1 MVLSQLERPRAR
13 GGGGSDGDD
22 LGHAFARRPVR
33 ARRKVGAEPSVVEMS
48 VGVDQARQ
56 GQREGDSW
64 VGGAST
70 WYARSSLVSV
80 PFGFRPQSLQGNYL
94 SILRLLDMSVNL
106 VFNCHLG
113 PGLEISFVGLGPSG
127 AWLAP
132 CAQDAVVISE
142 RPGGSKEVLL
152 VLAHHESELR
162 APACG
167 VGISGGSRLFN
178 FGPAFRSTAWRR
190 LVLSTPRRRRMSVDL
205 VRIVDS
211 IHRDKNISKD
221 ILFEGIQSALTTAA
235 RKHYPEAAEIEVR
248 IDPDSGAIEAT
259 KDGVKMDPSELGRI
273 AAQTAKQ
280 VIIQKIREA
289 ERDSLF
295 DEFEDQ
301 RSDLVTG
308 TVQRFEGG
316 AVIVNLG
323 KTDAIL
329 PRSEQIPGESYH
341 PNERIRAIILDV
353 RKVGQRVKIILSRTH
368 PDFVRRLFELE
379 IPEIADQIIAIRAL
393 AREAGYRSKVA
404 VTSIDTK
411 VDAVGACVGVR
422 GTRIK
427 NIVDELGG
435 ERIDIV
441 RWNESLQVLIPNALQ
456 PAEIDEV
463 MLCHL
468 LGRGI
473 VLVRDDQLS
482 LAIGRRGQNVRLA
495 SKLVGWDIEIMT
507 AEELEEVIEK
517 AVKAFEKIEV
527 VDVELAERLVEQGI
541 LSYDDLSVMEITD
554 LVNTIEGLTEEQA
567 TEIVAR
573 AEVLAE
579 EQTDELPRRKGSR
592 GSAASEPARSSIP
605 WKKENRIAPQTRR
618 PSAQERRRRVCGAEM
633 PMIQEDTAD
642 AAIGELDS
650 ALPTELASEIDGE
663 SFPDDG
669 PDSERDEAS
678 EEEIHDVALAA
689 ESSSYSPQGHEVTSP
704 PSEHDQGAGIRIV
717 TEAVEQTAPEH
728 AAGCTRIELPNG
740 PSQKDG
746 RIGRATIL
754 LRSAAK
760 CRRFDGARTSRHAA
774 PGPGLGQPATDWFP
788 SSASSARNSRAGLA
802 YYR

>member
-1 MVLSQLERPRAR
+1 
-13 GGGGSDGDD
+13 
-22 LGHAFARRPVR
+22 
-33 ARRKVGAEPSVVEMS
+33 
-48 VGVDQARQ
+48 
-56 GQREGDSW
+56 
-64 VGGAST
+64 
-70 WYARSSLVSV
+70 
-80 PFGFRPQSLQGNYL
+80 
-94 SILRLLDMSVNL
+94 
-106 VFNCHLG
+106 
-113 PGLEISFVGLGPSG
+113 
-127 AWLAP
+127 
-132 CAQDAVVISE
+132 
-142 RPGGSKEVLL
+142 
-152 VLAHHESELR
+152 
-162 APACG
+162 
-167 VGISGGSRLFN
+167 
-178 FGPAFRSTAWRR
+178 
-190 LVLSTPRRRRMSVDL
+190 
-205 VRIVDS
+205 
-211 IHRDKNISKD
+211 
-221 ILFEGIQSALTTAA
+221 
-235 RKHYPEAAEIEVR
+235 
-248 IDPDSGAIEAT
+248 
-259 KDGVKMDPSELGRI
+259 
-273 AAQTAKQ
+273 

-301 RSDLVTG
+301 RGDLVTG

-468 LGRGI
+468 LGRAI

-507 AEELEEVIEK
+507 AEELDEVIEK
-517 AVKAFEKIEV
+517 AVKAFERIEV
-527 VDVELAERLVEQGI
+527 VDTELAERLVEQGI
-541 LSYDDLSVMEITD
+541 LSYDDLSVMEIAD

-567 TEIVAR
+567 VEIVAR
-573 AEVLAE
+573 AETLAE
-579 EQTDELPRRKGSR
+579 EQTEELPRRKGSR
-592 GSAASEPARSSIP
+592 AAAEELLGVEAGTTPPAND
-605 WKKENRIAPQTRR
+605 E
-618 PSAQERRRRVCGAEM
+618 
-633 PMIQEDTAD
+633 AD
-642 AAIGELDS
+642 PEIVGDGDLTDGELPETQSDPSIVEPGS
-650 ALPTELASEIDGE
+650 ALPAAPAGAVEGELS
-663 SFPDDG
+663 PDEG
-669 PDSERDEAS
+669 PDWERDEAS
-678 EEEIHDVALAA
+678 DDEIHDVALAV
-689 ESSSYSPQGHEVTSP
+689 ESSGLSGHGHEVTSP
-704 PSEHDQGAGIRIV
+704 PRDDDQGETIRIV
-717 TEAVEQTAPEH
+717 TEAVEQGETGRPAAPSAPE
-728 AAGCTRIELPNG
+728 E
-740 PSQKDG
+740 PSAPD
-746 RIGRATIL
+746 RPTS
-754 LRSAAK
+754 SAV
-760 CRRFDGARTSRHAA
+760 
-774 PGPGLGQPATDWFP
+774 P
-788 SSASSARNSRAGLA
+788 SSPRSRRGQREPEEREGEAP
-802 YYR
+802 